1 MAQAMNL
8 DDLIELWQ
16 ALLRPT
22 ALIEVA
28 VIAACLLAAWALLR
42 LVRGP
47 EALPGSIWFGRGVV
61 DGVLFPLLA
70 LLFALLARWGLAALW
85 RGHGSIAVFKLVIP
99 VLVSLVVIR
108 LTGRVLRSVFP
119 ESRLLRIFERSL
131 SWFAWAGVA
140 LWITGILPLV
150 LQELDTISWKI
161 GASQVSVRNIIEGAV
176 TAAVVLMVALWIS
189 SALEARLTRGATDNL
204 SLRKMAANSVRG
216 LLLFIGLLF
225 ALEAAGIDLTALG
238 VLGGALGVGIGFG
251 LQKLAANY
259 VSGFVILAER
269 SMRIGDLVKVDGFEG
284 RITDISTR
292 YTIIRAL
299 NGREAIVPNEM
310 MITQRVENMSLADPR
325 VLLTTTLQVAY
336 GTDLDTLMPRLSA
349 AVAAVPRVVTDTA
362 PSVSLTAFA
371 ADGLELTVA
380 FWIADP
386 QNGQGNV
393 RSEVNLTILRT
404 LNAADV
410 EIPFPQRVIHERP
423 VAGLALTAAAVAADA
438 AAPRP

>member
-47 EALPGSIWFGRGVV
+47 EPLPGSIWFGRGVV

-70 LLFALLARWGLAALW
+70 LLFALLSRWGLAALW

-99 VLVSLVVIR
+99 VLVSLVAIR

-150 LQELDTISWKI
+150 LQELDTISWKM

-176 TAAVVLMVALWIS
+176 TAVVVLMVALWIS

-204 SLRKMAANSVRG
+204 SIRKMAANSVRG
-216 LLLFIGLLF
+216 LLLFVGLLF

-269 SMRIGDLVKVDGFEG
+269 SMRIGDMVKVDGFEG

-310 MITQRVENMSLADPR
+310 MITQRVENMSLADPH
-325 VLLTTTLQVAY
+325 VLLTTTVQVAY
-336 GTDLDTLMPRLSA
+336 GTDLDRLMTRLSA
-349 AVAAVPRVVTDTA
+349 AVAAVPRVVTENA
-362 PSVSLTAFA
+362 PSVSLSAFA
-371 ADGLELTVA
+371 ADGLELTIA

-404 LNAADV
+404 LNAAGVD
-410 EIPFPQRVIHERP
+410 IPFPQRVIHERP
-423 VAGLALTAAAVAADA
+423 VAGLALTAAAVTPDA